1 MLFPP
6 HVWIRLFPNALLVGA
21 LTWRSRAELQR
32 SRWEVVERR
41 GRRRGRNTRGFG
53 DFGKEQLVVY
63 GTCSRVWVAG
73 WVRCVVLDILAQGPH
88 PSTFLAPTSHWWW
101 KGCMSLAPTGLHTR
115 QPVGSFATAAVG
127 SSHLVELLVALI
139 VVIITTCWC
148 CIRRACRSCGTRR
161 RSIQLPSGFEVSING
176 TD

>member
-1 MLFPP
+1 MGWRVEPP
-6 HVWIRLFPNALLVGA
+6 LLAGSRGTWASCRVAAIPCLCGA
-21 LTWRSRAELQR
+21 LGPPGAAVDRLGPWP
-32 SRWEVVERR
+32 V
-41 GRRRGRNTRGFG
+41 GH
-53 DFGKEQLVVY
+53 FGKEQLVVY
-63 GTCSRVWVAG
+63 GTCSRV
-73 WVRCVVLDILAQGPH
+73 CVVLDILAQGPH

-101 KGCMSLAPTGLHTR
+101 KGCMSLAPTGLHTL
-115 QPVGSFATAAVG
+115 QLVGSLATAAVG

-161 RSIQLPSGFEVSING
+161 LSIQLPSGFEVSING